1 MVLEKTAGPPSQ
13 RLASTMYME
22 DADAIPLSIRC
33 GDRQE
38 SRSGAT
44 VHSEYVTTTTTMM
57 LCDILL
63 VFVCVRNSAYAI
75 VKNTGTKAFLVY
87 RKCDGV
93 TNSQCYLYYGCQIVT
108 RFGITPK
115 LLLIL
120 VCLST
125 AENSSL

>member
-1 MVLEKTAGPPSQ
+1 
-13 RLASTMYME
+13 
-22 DADAIPLSIRC
+22 
-33 GDRQE
+33 
-38 SRSGAT
+38 
-44 VHSEYVTTTTTMM
+44 MM